1 LKQPVIRPMTP
12 SDFGSVYEL
21 GVRCY
26 KITDKP
32 YNYWSIREVADHLQG
47 NPELCMVADDDGKVV
62 GFALGASTFEIIED
76 AAHVEWIAVA
86 PEYRRRGLGERLL
99 LSLVEIAKGLGRT
112 RVVADIASDN
122 EYSQGMARKAGFV
135 EGLSVTYFTKELR

>member
-1 LKQPVIRPMTP
+1 MEPVLRPMRVG
-12 SDFGSVYEL
+12 DFGAVYEL

-26 KITDKP
+26 KVTDKP

-47 NPELCMVADDDGKVV
+47 SPELCVVAEADGTVV
-62 GFALGASTFEIIED
+62 GFALGASTFEILED
-76 AAHVEWIAVA
+76 AAHLEWVAVA

-99 LSLVEIAKGLGRT
+99 QSLVEAARRLGRA

-122 EYSQGMARKAGFV
+122 AYSMGMARKAGFV